1 MSIQWKGVM
10 PAVTTKFTADDK
22 LDFNMFGVNVKAQLE
37 AGVSGII
44 LGGTLGEAST
54 LLQDEKKEL
63 IQETINIVNGQVPVI
78 MNIAEQ
84 TTRAAILAANEAE
97 KNGAKGLMLL
107 PPMRYNAASHETVT
121 YFSEIA
127 KSTSLPIMI
136 YNNPID
142 YKIEVTLDMFE
153 EILKFDNIQA
163 VKESTRDISNVTR
176 IINRFNGRLKI
187 LSGVDTLALESI
199 FMGSDGWVSGLV
211 DAFPAETVAIF
222 KLAKA
227 GRAEEALAIGKKLG
241 DEVIVVGTSFG
252 GALTLYLAS
261 QHPEIKAIVLYSPCI
276 KIFDNNAE
284 LLDNHWGLA
293 MAKLVTGSEVRDFPP
308 HNPIHAKYW
317 STHYHING
325 VIALQNFLTNV
336 MTPETFAKVK
346 CPTFLGY
353 YYKNEEEQDKVVS
366 VPAMLKMYDELGV
379 AVNQKQKVVFPNAG
393 NHVIGSYVLS
403 KDYQHVQ
410 QKTEQFLDKILK

>member
-1 MSIQWKGVM
+1 MKKFKSQFMSIQWKGVM

-22 LDFNMFGVNVKAQLE
+22 LDFNMFEVNVKAQLE

-54 LLQDEKKEL
+54 LLEDEKKEL
-63 IQETINIVNGQVPVI
+63 IKETINIVNGQVPVI

-84 TTRAAILAANEAE
+84 TTRAAILAANKAE
-97 KNGAKGLMLL
+97 ENGAKGLMLL

-121 YFSEIA
+121 YFSEVA

-142 YKIEVTLDMFE
+142 YKIDVSLDMFE

-176 IINRFNGRLKI
+176 IINRFKGRLKV

-227 GRAEEALAIGKKLG
+227 GRAEEALAIYRWFLPLLELDINPLLVQNIKLA
-241 DEVIVVGTSFG
+241 EVATGLGTEFVRAPRLPLH
-252 GALTLYLAS
+252 GAERERVLTIIAESLRTRPTLPDYKS
-261 QHPEIKAIVLYSPCI
+261 IVL
-276 KIFDNNAE
+276 
-284 LLDNHWGLA
+284 
-293 MAKLVTGSEVRDFPP
+293 
-308 HNPIHAKYW
+308 
-317 STHYHING
+317 
-325 VIALQNFLTNV
+325 
-336 MTPETFAKVK
+336 
-346 CPTFLGY
+346 
-353 YYKNEEEQDKVVS
+353 
-366 VPAMLKMYDELGV
+366 
-379 AVNQKQKVVFPNAG
+379 
-393 NHVIGSYVLS
+393 
-403 KDYQHVQ
+403 
-410 QKTEQFLDKILK
+410 